1 MFGNFSFT
9 LVPPPRE
16 NSNALKTAKN
26 GQIRGNLQKHREET
40 HTFSPRKLAE
50 SKIKR
55 KFVRYIYNI

>member
-1 MFGNFSFT
+1 MFGNLSFT
-9 LVPPPRE
+9 LAPPPRE

-26 GQIRGNLQKHREET
+26 GQIRGNLQKHREEN

>member
-1 MFGNFSFT
+1 MFGNFYFT
-9 LVPPPRE
+9 PAPPPRE

>member
-9 LVPPPRE
+9 LAPPPRE
-16 NSNALKTAKN
+16 NSNAIKTAKN
-26 GQIRGNLQKHREET
+26 GQIWVNLQKHRDKT
-40 HTFSPRKLAE
+40 RTFSSLKLAE